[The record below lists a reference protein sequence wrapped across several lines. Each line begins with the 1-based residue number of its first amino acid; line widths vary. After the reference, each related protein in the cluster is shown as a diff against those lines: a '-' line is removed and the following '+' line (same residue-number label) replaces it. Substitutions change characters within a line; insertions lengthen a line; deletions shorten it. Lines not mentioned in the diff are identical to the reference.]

1 MEWREIDG
9 VRWLE
14 AALPG
19 SRAAFS
25 TRGGGVS
32 PAPYESLDLAV
43 PGGGDP
49 DSVRENRHRL
59 VTALGL
65 VVDRVV
71 IGRQVH
77 GAEIASHDGPQVPSP
92 FSGPGPDPPQVDG
105 HVIDQVG
112 LASLV
117 FVADC
122 LPIALAGPGGV
133 AMLHCGWR
141 GLAAGIIAA
150 GARRVEATAAAI
162 GPGIGPCCYEVGPE
176 VLAAFAALGE
186 EIAVKRMLDLAEVAR
201 RQLDAAGVGA
211 ISAAG
216 LCTSCN
222 PELFFSHRRDGRRTG
237 RQAGLAWI
245 ESEGSA

>member
-1 MEWREIDG
+1 MEWRESDG

-19 SRAAFS
+19 SRAAFA

-32 PAPYESLDLAV
+32 PGPHESLDLA
-43 PGGGDP
+43 GQGGDDP
-49 DSVRENRHRL
+49 DAVLENRHRL
-59 VTALGL
+59 VAALGL
-65 VVDRVV
+65 DVDRVV

-77 GAEIASHDGPQVPSP
+77 GAEIASHDGPQAPSP
-92 FSGPGPDPPQVDG
+92 FSRPGPDPPQVDG
-105 HVIDQVG
+105 HVVDRAG
-112 LASLV
+112 LAPLV

-122 LPIALAGPGGV
+122 LPIALAGPAGV

-141 GLAAGIIAA
+141 GLAAGIISA

-162 GPGIGPCCYEVGPE
+162 GPGIGPCCYEVGSE

-186 EIAVKRMLDLAEVAR
+186 GIAAERMLDLTEVAR

-211 ISAAG
+211 VNAAG

-222 PELFFSHRRDGRRTG
+222 PELFFSHRRDGGRTG
-237 RQAGLAWI
+237 RQGGLAWI